1 MPYYVRTIL
10 ITATEDDAGP
20 VREEHVAH
28 LAGLKSQG
36 KIRAAGAF
44 AKGDGY
50 LEIFEAKDLYEA
62 ESIARSSPLVALGL
76 GTFMLREWD
85 ETPL

>member
-1 MPYYVRTIL
+1 MPFFVRTIL
-10 ITATEDDAGP
+10 VTGSEEDVDPA
-20 VREEHVAH
+20 RRDHLAH
-28 LAGLKSQG
+28 LKRLAATG

-44 AKGDGY
+44 SRGDGY

-62 ESIARSSPLVALGL
+62 EAIARSSPLVELGL
-76 GTFMLREWD
+76 GTFMLREWE

>member
-10 ITATEDDAGP
+10 VTATEDDAGP
-20 VREEHVAH
+20 VRAEHVAH
-28 LAGLKSQG
+28 LSSLNAAG
-36 KIRAAGAF
+36 KIRVAGAF
-44 AKGDGY
+44 AKGEGY

-62 ESIARSSPLVALGL
+62 ESIARSSPLVASGL
-76 GTFMLREWD
+76 ATFMLREWD

>member
-10 ITATEDDAGP
+10 ITGAEEDAGP
-20 VREEHVAH
+20 VRPEHVAH
-28 LAGLKSQG
+28 LARLKAEG

-44 AKGDGY
+44 AKGVGY
-50 LEIFEAKDLYEA
+50 LEIFEAKDLLEA
-62 ESIARSSPLVALGL
+62 ESIARSSPLVAAGL
-76 GTFMLREWD
+76 GTFMLREWQ

>member
-10 ITATEDDAGP
+10 ITGSDDDVGP
-20 VREEHVAH
+20 ARHDHVAH
-28 LAGLKSQG
+28 VAELKAAG

-44 AKGDGY
+44 LRGDGF

-62 ESIARSSPLVALGL
+62 EAIARSSPLVASGL
-76 GTFMLREWD
+76 GTWIVREW
-85 ETPL
+85 EELPL